1 MYICCTKVI
10 KMRIPL
16 LNRHPLIQ
24 LLAFLGLAL
33 ASFILVMVLG
43 AFAGVSIWGTD
54 FLLSATGDPEGPQY
68 VSFMKY
74 WQILSHFGMFI
85 IPALIFGRL
94 TGGKTLNYFTLNK
107 GVGLWLLLLSVVVI
121 FTAQPVI
128 SWMGEVNAALTLPE
142 QYAGLEAWMQQTEQ
156 QAAAMTTLFMSA
168 SDVQG
173 LIVNLFMMAVIPAIG
188 EELVF
193 RGILQRL
200 LQNLFRRP
208 WIAIALSAI
217 IFSAFHLQFYGFI
230 PRLFLGLIL
239 GYTFY
244 RTGRLWVPVII
255 HFVNN
260 AMAVFVYWLC
270 ERGTL
275 TIAPEQ
281 FGNFNDK
288 PYVIVLAAFTMIV
301 ALVLIRISSKQ
312 TSEIVHE

>member
-1 MYICCTKVI
+1 
-10 KMRIPL
+10 
-16 LNRHPLIQ
+16 
-24 LLAFLGLAL
+24 
-33 ASFILVMVLG
+33 
-43 AFAGVSIWGTD
+43 
-54 FLLSATGDPEGPQY
+54 
-68 VSFMKY
+68 
-74 WQILSHFGMFI
+74 
-85 IPALIFGRL
+85 
-94 TGGKTLNYFTLNK
+94 
-107 GVGLWLLLLSVVVI
+107 VI

-260 AMAVFVYWLC
+260 AMAVFVYWLS